1 MRYFSYHEY
10 VTDESAIIVTK
21 SEDEIRKEYW
31 PHWHAQMMKKFDNDP
46 SLFEEIYSFEDCLD
60 DWIVVNYAWEVKQ

>member
-21 SEDEIRKEYW
+21 SEDEVRKEYW
-31 PHWHAQMMKKFDNDP
+31 PHWFDKMCDKFGY
-46 SLFEEIYSFEDCLD
+46 EHVTEIYSFEDCLD
-60 DWIVVNYAWEVKQ
+60 DWIVVNYAWEVKT